1 MAKLQT
7 SAVRIV
13 DSSEVPRVAA
23 SWIGQH
29 LEQAIA
35 ERGRATVALSGGHTP
50 RKVYEALALL
60 PVRWDRVAVFFGDER
75 CVPPEDP
82 DSNYRMAKEALFDRV
97 RGLEIHRMPA
107 DRTDLEAAAA
117 EYAQELPD
125 AFDVLTL
132 GMGEDGH
139 TASLFPGH
147 GDWSRPVGRK
157 VIVVTGAP
165 KPPPCRLSVTPEVIW
180 AARARLVLAPGA
192 GKAEQIARALQGEA
206 DPTRY
211 PVTTVRDATWLLDPA
226 AASLLSTARIE
237 GRSGE
242 SR

>member
-1 MAKLQT
+1 MARLQT

-13 DSSEVPRVAA
+13 DSVEVPRVAA

-117 EYAQELPD
+117 EYAQELPE
-125 AFDVLTL
+125 AFDVLIL

-147 GDWSRPVGRK
+147 DWSRPVGRK

-165 KPPPCRLSVTPEVIW
+165 KPPPRRLSVTPEVIW
-180 AARARLVLAPGA
+180 AARARLVLATGA
-192 GKAEQIARALQGEA
+192 SKAPQIARALEGEA
-206 DPTRY
+206 DPSRY
-211 PVTTVRDATWLLDPA
+211 PIHMVRGATWLLDRA
-226 AASLLSTARIE
+226 AASLLSTAR
-237 GRSGE
+237 
-242 SR
+242 